1 MKDLTRDGRLTAI
14 VWSLVTDVA
23 PLCGLLTALVILIR
37 WWWPAG
43 HEAQQLS
50 ILYYIA
56 IGLLFLWWT
65 VILAKLIVL
74 GVRAFKGT
82 ASVQGGVS
90 VDVTANGDSG
100 PSVTATVQN
109 ASGDTAA
116 ATVPASGAS

>member
-1 MKDLTRDGRLTAI
+1 MKPTDLTRDGRLTVI
-14 VWSLVTDVA
+14 VWSLVTDVV
-23 PLCGLLTALVILIR
+23 PLCGLVTLLVLLVR

-56 IGLLFLWWT
+56 LGVLFIWWT

-82 ASVQGGVS
+82 ASVTNGVS
-90 VDVTANGDSG
+90 VDVTTNGDDAG
-100 PSVTATVQN
+100 DKLRDAGVALVQAGDAAKA
-109 ASGDTAA
+109 AS
-116 ATVPASGAS
+116 